1 MEKTTLYLPEELQ
14 QRLRQESRR
23 TGRPQA
29 VIVREALDEYLAGK
43 PRALPRSIGLGNDPD
58 LSGADIDDW
67 LRDNWQPG

>member
-1 MEKTTLYLPEELQ
+1 MEKTTLYLPEGLH

-29 VIVREALDEYLAGK
+29 EIVREALDAYFADK
-43 PRALPRSIGLGNDPD
+43 PRTLPRSLGLGNDPD
-58 LSGADIDDW
+58 LSGADVDDW